1 MPWFSQATLRFVLE
15 SGPIEN
21 QKSHL
26 MRRLMLLRHA
36 KSDWAQPGARDHDRP
51 LTERGR
57 DSAAKMGA
65 YMARHALVPDLVIA
79 STATRV
85 RETLD
90 LLLPAFKIA
99 PKATHDKR
107 LYDAEAEPLLTVLKE
122 TAKPVHNLL
131 MVGHN
136 PGLAELAALL
146 MASGDVEARQR
157 LIEKFPTAGL
167 AVIDFALDDWTKL
180 HPKAGRLDRFVIP
193 RTLDAETA

>member
-1 MPWFSQATLRFVLE
+1 
-15 SGPIEN
+15 
-21 QKSHL
+21 

-57 DSAAKMGA
+57 DSATKMGA
-65 YMARHALVPDLVIA
+65 YMVRHALVPDLVIA

-90 LLLPAFKIA
+90 LLLPAFKAA
-99 PKATHDKR
+99 PKVTHDKR
-107 LYDAEAEPLLTVLKE
+107 LYDAEAEPLLAVLKE

-167 AVIDFALDDWTKL
+167 AVIDFALDDWSKI
-180 HPKAGRLDRFVIP
+180 HPASGRLDRFVLP
-193 RTLDAETA
+193 KALDSETA

>member
-1 MPWFSQATLRFVLE
+1 
-15 SGPIEN
+15 
-21 QKSHL
+21 

-36 KSDWAQPGARDHDRP
+36 KSDWTQPGAPDHDRP
-51 LTERGR
+51 LTDRGR

-65 YMARHALVPDLVIA
+65 YMARHALVPDLVLA
-79 STATRV
+79 STAARV

-99 PKATHDKR
+99 PKVAHDKR
-107 LYDAEAEPLLTVLKE
+107 LYDAEAEPLLAVLKE

-136 PGLAELAALL
+136 PALAELAALL
-146 MASGDVEARQR
+146 MASGDVETRQR

-167 AVIDFALDDWTKL
+167 AVIDFALDDWGRL
-180 HPKAGRLDRFVIP
+180 HAKAGRLDRFVIP

>member
-1 MPWFSQATLRFVLE
+1 
-15 SGPIEN
+15 
-21 QKSHL
+21 

-90 LLLPAFKIA
+90 LLLPAFNIA

-107 LYDAEAEPLLTVLKE
+107 LYDAEAEPLLAVLKE
-122 TAKPVHNLL
+122 IAKPVHNLL

-167 AVIDFALDDWTKL
+167 AVIDFALDDWGKL